1 MKINHYIQSE
11 GHLPGIIKFFQ
22 TSSVDLK
29 RSIKSNLIIITI
41 ALQIIISTPNNSS
54 AQDLLNLSKD
64 KNKNFDLAFENL
76 RDIEVKPHMF
86 DRLTINLDYKYS
98 LFNKQVFFDLHN
110 YFRNEVVLYSL
121 NDKLN
126 FDVVSQDYSS
136 ITYSALKRENVYNA
150 IYLYDLENYKFSHY
164 LSQTDPFF
172 DNFIKSVERN
182 QFFYDMDTKHN
193 DIYTNEFSIL
203 DFQSAQ
209 ADQYINGSK
218 IWGGTFV
225 GMFGVL
231 MLMPRSVTKWEEGY
245 IDDAISNLDRAFSE
259 PPVWDEDHWEIN
271 YIGHPYAGS
280 VYYNT
285 IRAQGGSMFNSFL
298 FSAFIS
304 TGWEYVYEG
313 VAEQPSIQDLI
324 VTPVAGAVLGEL
336 IHQATIGMKR
346 NGFSVFE
353 AAFVTVFNPMYVI
366 LNGYK

>member
-1 MKINHYIQSE
+1 MKNNINIQLE
-11 GHLPGIIKFFQ
+11 GHFSGITKYLQ
-22 TSSVDLK
+22 ASSVDLK
-29 RSIKSNLIIITI
+29 RSIKSNLIIIAI
-41 ALQIIISTPNNSS
+41 ALQIIISIPKNSS
-54 AQDLLNLSKD
+54 AQDLSNLSKD
-64 KNKNFDLAFENL
+64 KNKNFDFAFKNL
-76 RDIEVKPHMF
+76 KDIEVKPHMF
-86 DRLTINLDYKYS
+86 DRLTINLDHKYS
-98 LFNKQVFFDLHN
+98 LFNKQVFFDLQN
-110 YFRNEVVLYSL
+110 FFKKEVVLYSL

-126 FDVVSQDYSS
+126 FDVLSQDYSS
-136 ITYSALKRENVYNA
+136 ISYSTLKIENRYSD

-164 LSQTDPFF
+164 LSQTDLIF
-172 DNFIKSVERN
+172 DNFIKNVERN

-280 VYYNT
+280 LYYNT
-285 IRAQGGSMFNSFL
+285 IRAQGGSMLSSFL
-298 FSAFIS
+298 FSAFVS

-313 VAEQPSIQDLI
+313 VAEQPSIQDLF
-324 VTPVAGAVLGEL
+324 VTPVAGAILGEL
-336 IHQATIGMKR
+336 IHQATLGMKK
-346 NGFSVFE
+346 NGYSIFE
-353 AAFVTVFNPMYVI
+353 AAFVTIFNPMHVI
-366 LNGYK
+366 MNGYK